1 MVLYG
6 GRLFV
11 LADGRLV
18 FIIVVEEH
26 GEYVFHSF
34 ALRVTHGVSGGVG
47 TLGEELVLQTVTLA
61 VASDDAAHFPETD
74 VVKELT
80 AWDSYFAHE
89 QLIDVVGGTQ
99 FFALPF
105 PFAALSLGSPLG
117 ML

>member
-18 FIIVVEEH
+18 IVIFVEEH

-47 TLGEELVLQTVTLA
+47 ALGYELMLQSVALA
-61 VASDDAAHFPETD
+61 VASDDTANLPEAE
-74 VVKELT
+74 VVEEFMARDAYL
-80 AWDSYFAHE
+80 AHE
-89 QLIDVVGGTQ
+89 QLVNVVGG
-99 FFALPF
+99 
-105 PFAALSLGSPLG
+105 G
-117 ML
+117 